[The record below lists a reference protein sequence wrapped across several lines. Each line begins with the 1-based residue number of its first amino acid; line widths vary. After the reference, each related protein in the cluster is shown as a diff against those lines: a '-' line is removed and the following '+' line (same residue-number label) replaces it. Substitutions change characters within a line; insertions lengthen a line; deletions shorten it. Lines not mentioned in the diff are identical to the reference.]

1 MSDRSELADRRSD
14 YDWGSLDR
22 ADLDDDPI
30 AQWWTWYDAAV
41 AAGALEP
48 NAMSVATIAADGGP
62 DARVVL
68 ARGVDQRGFAFY
80 TNLES
85 AKAQH
90 LAARPQAAATFVWL
104 ELHRQ
109 VRLRGAVEQVD
120 GVESDAYYA
129 SRPRASRI
137 GAWASPQPRP
147 AFPPRTCPARP
158 TGAAC
163 ASSRSRS
170 SSGRGAR
177 AASTTASATAA
188 STKRGGKFNVSGREV
203 TLRSFQVREASRI
216 DGFGA

>member
-14 YDWGSLDR
+14 YDWGSLER

-30 AQWWTWYDAAV
+30 TQWWTWYDAAV

-48 NAMSVATIAADGGP
+48 NAMSVATIAGDGGP

-109 VRLRGAVEQVD
+109 VRLRGSVEPVD

-137 GAWASPQPRP
+137 GAWASPQSRVIAGREQLDALVAAAEARFPSEDVPRP
-147 AFPPRTCPARP
+147 PHWGGLRIVPLSIEFWQGRP
-158 TGAAC
+158 
-163 ASSRSRS
+163 SRLHDRF
-170 SSGRGAR
+170 RYR
-177 AASTTASATAA
+177 
-188 STKRGGKFNVSGREV
+188 
-203 TLRSFQVREASRI
+203 REAV
-216 DGFGA
+216 GAPWTIERLAP